1 MKQFFLN
8 IFQQR
13 LFFLSFLISLVFFL
27 FIYNSLYQFKLFNE
41 NKNLFVLIL
50 VLSFFIIL
58 SLFNVF
64 FKNFLDIFNN
74 LKLKKAGQELQKKI
88 LVIFSAITLT
98 PTLLIAFFSILIPS
112 SFWAFITAIQSSRS
126 MITFPVGDHSD
137 TIAEEA

>member
-8 IFQQR
+8 IFQQK
-13 LFFLSFLISLVFFL
+13 LFFLSFLISLIFFL
-27 FIYNSLYQFKLFNE
+27 FIYNSLYQFKLFND

-50 VLSFFIIL
+50 VISFFIIL

-98 PTLLIAFFSILIPS
+98 PTLLIAFFSI
-112 SFWAFITAIQSSRS
+112 FIFDSC
-126 MITFPVGDHSD
+126 FKWVV
-137 TIAEEA
+137 